1 MSSLSSS
8 PISTA
13 ADTGI
18 ALELFDR
25 PDLSNVIL
33 ATRVGNPEVGV
44 AALYELLKLAAEKL
58 ADKNKIIADTQ
69 TILKQE
75 QENAQGM
82 SGILLRYFQADLL
95 QWLSLP
101 PHICE
106 AIIRK
111 CTVKTEKNPAN
122 MLQSSHTIVCWT
134 CVIDQHYKTAKG
146 ETIVIINMLWCR
158 FSFHQDKVI
167 ISDDQTNG
175 RFTITKSW
183 CSLNNYGKDIDAEPT
198 PLDLDTDEAKG
209 FGNKFWEALALAWDR
224 EDTAYVIVKKLL
236 DDLRKSKPLQS

>member
-1 MSSLSSS
+1 MTNKKNDKYDFVYTILIVMSSLSSS

-82 SGILLRYFQADLL
+82 SGILLRYFHADLL
-95 QWLSLP
+95 Q
-101 PHICE
+101 
-106 AIIRK
+106 
-111 CTVKTEKNPAN
+111 
-122 MLQSSHTIVCWT
+122 
-134 CVIDQHYKTAKG
+134 
-146 ETIVIINMLWCR
+146 
-158 FSFHQDKVI
+158 
-167 ISDDQTNG
+167 
-175 RFTITKSW
+175 
-183 CSLNNYGKDIDAEPT
+183 
-198 PLDLDTDEAKG
+198 
-209 FGNKFWEALALAWDR
+209 
-224 EDTAYVIVKKLL
+224 
-236 DDLRKSKPLQS
+236 